1 MRRRFGYLA
10 AAAVLAGGL
19 SIGFAPGT
27 GTAVTATSPTTFSFT
42 GGTQT
47 FTVPDGV
54 TQLTV
59 DAFGAQ
65 GGSGGT
71 CTVDSTPICGTPGAG
86 GLGAHSTGTV
96 TVTPGETLTVV
107 VGGHGADG
115 QSLTIDSESEEECS
129 ASFPTGGAGGFGG
142 GADGGDGG
150 CPAAAGGGGGGGT
163 MVLRGST
170 PLLAAAGGGGGSG
183 AGDSEGG
190 PIDGAGGGNSGAAGA
205 DGVASDCPG
214 DGGGAGTGAAGGS
227 GGAGGSGC
235 TQVEVPIGSVPSAQF
250 GASQICTGAGADGI
264 DGTDG
269 TATDGGAGGDGGT
282 DEDVMGG
289 GAGGGG
295 GGLFGGGGG
304 GGGGANCQFI
314 ASVGGGGGGG
324 TSLATTLVEGVR
336 TGDGGLTITFTSPA
350 AQAVNV
356 APRFTG

>member
-1 MRRRFGYLA
+1 MRRKFEYLA

-19 SIGFAPGT
+19 SIGFATGT
-27 GTAVTATSPTTFSFT
+27 GTAETATSPTTFSFT

-54 TQLTV
+54 TQLTI

-71 CTVDSTPICGTPGAG
+71 CTIDSDQVCGTPGAG

-115 QSLTIDSESEEECS
+115 QSLAIEGEGACAPA

-170 PLLAAAGGGGGSG
+170 ALLVAAGGGGGSG
-183 AGDSEGG
+183 AGDSAGG

-214 DGGGAGTGAAGGS
+214 AGGGAGAAATGGT
-227 GGAGGSGC
+227 GGAGGTGC
-235 TQVEVPIGSVPSAQF
+235 TEVEIPIPAAPSGQF
-250 GASQICTGAGADGI
+250 GATQVCTGAGADGI
-264 DGTDG
+264 DGSAGSAQT
-269 TATDGGAGGDGGT
+269 GGAGGDGGI

-289 GAGGGG
+289 GGGGG
-295 GGLFGGGGG
+295 AGGLFGGGGG
-304 GGGGANCQFI
+304 GGGGANCMFI

-324 TSLATTLVEGVR
+324 SSLATTLVDGVR